1 MRRFDIKNNSMVGR
15 EGNKKTSMDVLIRKG
30 IKPTRQRIE
39 IADVLFEKRTH
50 LSADQVFLAANR
62 ANLKTSKATVYNT
75 LKLFVDT
82 GLINRVIVDP
92 QRVFYDS
99 NTEPHYHIYD
109 TESGSLTDVST
120 DKIVLLKSPSLPKGL
135 VVDGIDIIIRIKS
148 LRKGNQ

>member
-1 MRRFDIKNNSMVGR
+1 
-15 EGNKKTSMDVLIRKG
+15 MDVLIRKG

-50 LSADQVFLAANR
+50 LSADQVFLATNR
-62 ANLKTSKATVYNT
+62 VNLKTSKATVHNT

-82 GLINRVIVDP
+82 GLIKRVIVDP
-92 QRVFYDS
+92 ERVFYDS

-109 TESGSLTDVST
+109 TESDSLTDVST
-120 DKIVLLKSPSLPKGL
+120 DKIVLLKSPSVPKGL

>member
-1 MRRFDIKNNSMVGR
+1 MRRFDIKNNIMVGR
-15 EGNKKTSMDVLIRKG
+15 EENKETSMDVLIRKG

-50 LSADQVFLAANR
+50 LSADQVFLATNR
-62 ANLKTSKATVYNT
+62 VNLKTSKATVHNT

-82 GLINRVIVDP
+82 GLIKRVIVDP
-92 QRVFYDS
+92 ERVFYDS

-109 TESGSLTDVST
+109 TESDSLTDVST
-120 DKIVLLKSPSLPKGL
+120 DKIVLLKSPSVPKGL

>member
-1 MRRFDIKNNSMVGR
+1 MRRFDIKNNIMVGR
-15 EGNKKTSMDVLIRKG
+15 EENKETSMDVLIRKG

-62 ANLKTSKATVYNT
+62 VNLKTSKATVHNT

-82 GLINRVIVDP
+82 GLIKRVIVDP
-92 QRVFYDS
+92 ERVFYDS

-109 TESGSLTDVST
+109 TESDSLTDVST
-120 DKIVLLKSPSLPKGL
+120 DKIVLLKSPSVPKGL

>member
-1 MRRFDIKNNSMVGR
+1 MRRFDIKNNIMVGR
-15 EGNKKTSMDVLIRKG
+15 EENKETSMDVLIRKG

-62 ANLKTSKATVYNT
+62 VNLKTSKATVHNT

-92 QRVFYDS
+92 ERVFYDS

-109 TESGSLTDVST
+109 TESDSLTDVST
-120 DKIVLLKSPSLPKGL
+120 DKIVLLKSPSVPKGL